1 MTECSGGRFRSG
13 EALYGEQITRT
24 MGSDGLV
31 DEGFGSFHF
40 AKCHPQDVSFV
51 SSVIKLLDFPRVQGL
66 LDGQRLPV
74 DAKVFGDDA
83 SAWIKESPSHHL
95 VPSVGEELVIVMGK
109 QAFDR
114 TMNENFIHLTHVAGS
129 QPEISHR
136 RRACF

>member
-1 MTECSGGRFRSG
+1 
-13 EALYGEQITRT
+13 

-74 DAKVFGDDA
+74 DANVFGDDA
-83 SAWIKESPSHHL
+83 SA
-95 VPSVGEELVIVMGK
+95 
-109 QAFDR
+109 
-114 TMNENFIHLTHVAGS
+114 
-129 QPEISHR
+129 
-136 RRACF
+136 